1 MMGDHDGVTAA
12 VLSGIFFWAAE
23 YLGYEIGDMT
33 GMIGGHL
40 PEDGTEEIVLQD
52 LPVKDPE
59 EVLQGGFA
67 SGPLV

>member
-1 MMGDHDGVTAA
+1 MGDHDGVTAA
-12 VLSGIFFWAAE
+12 VVSSIFFWAAE
-23 YLGYEIGDMT
+23 YFGYEVGDMT
-33 GMIGGHL
+33 GMIRGHL

-52 LPVKDPE
+52 PIVKDPE